1 MLVVVINFVCNNILI
16 YTWFHLSMTIT
27 FIRELNMNLQ
37 ETDGKKN
44 FMCQW
49 YKAYCVI
56 QL

>member
-1 MLVVVINFVCNNILI
+1 
-16 YTWFHLSMTIT
+16 MTIT

-56 QL
+56 QLIEIIFMVLRF